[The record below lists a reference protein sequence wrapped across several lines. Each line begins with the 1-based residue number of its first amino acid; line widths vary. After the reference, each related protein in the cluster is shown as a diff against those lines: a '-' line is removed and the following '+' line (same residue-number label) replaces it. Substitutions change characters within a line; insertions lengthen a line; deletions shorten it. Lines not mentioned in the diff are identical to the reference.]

1 MSTNT
6 SEKLTSSAGKQ
17 EPHFHQSSPVFG
29 SMMVDTNSSTPY
41 TDATQCKKPAN
52 HIKRPMNAFMVWS
65 QIERRKIC
73 EQQPEL
79 HNAEISKQLGK
90 RWKLLTEKER
100 QPFIQEAERLRILHL
115 QEYPDY
121 KYRPRKKAKSTT
133 VQPGKK
139 SHTKHKLSCDKKG
152 TKSVKQPRIQQNGQ
166 LITTPVVFSNVN
178 HNRLKLKL
186 TIDKNFKESFRP
198 VKQDPRQS
206 SQFKS
211 SGKVPG
217 SPSEDEPASPES
229 ANISLYDDV
238 MGKKI
243 VLGELTKPASIH
255 DVGCTPGLVDNSLA
269 DLDALTEA
277 LQLPSTWAEELRSLN
292 ITELSD
298 LASQETGSS
307 CSSSHFEFPDYGY
320 SEVSDILDGDWLDTN
335 ISSLI
340 NC

>member
-6 SEKLTSSAGKQ
+6 SEIVTSSAGKQ
-17 EPHFHQSSPVFG
+17 ELHFHQSSPMFG
-29 SMMVDTNSSTPY
+29 SMMIDTNSSTPY

-73 EQQPEL
+73 EQQPDL

-121 KYRPRKKAKSTT
+121 KYRPRKKAKPTT
-133 VQPGKK
+133 VQEKK
-139 SHTKHKLSCDKKG
+139 SPTKHKISCDKKG
-152 TKSVKQPRIQQNGQ
+152 LKSVKQPRVQQNGQ
-166 LITTPVVFSNVN
+166 LIATPVIFSNVN

-198 VKQDPRQS
+198 VKQESRQIG
-206 SQFKS
+206 QFKS

-229 ANISLYDDV
+229 ANISLYDDIV
-238 MGKKI
+238 GKKMA
-243 VLGELTKPASIH
+243 LGELPKPAASH
-255 DVGCTPGLVDNSLA
+255 EVECTTGLVDNSLA

-292 ITELSD
+292 ITELPD

-307 CSSSHFEFPDYGY
+307 SSSSHFEFPDYGY
-320 SEVSDILDGDWLDTN
+320 SEVSDILGGDWLDSN
-335 ISSLI
+335 LSSLI